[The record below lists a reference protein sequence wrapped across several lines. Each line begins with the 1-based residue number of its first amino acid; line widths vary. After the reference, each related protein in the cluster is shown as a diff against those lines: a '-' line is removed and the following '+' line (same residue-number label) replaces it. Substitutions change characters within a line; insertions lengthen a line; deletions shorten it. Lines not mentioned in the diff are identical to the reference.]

1 MTINPT
7 YKVHER
13 IMQTVVELTEEEHD
27 PFAVAGVL
35 LAIAIFVYRSEKMEW
50 NTINTLLSE
59 CVKQSVR
66 SEDVVK
72 ETLH

>member
-50 NTINTLLSE
+50 NTINRLLSE
-59 CVKQSVR
+59 CVKQSVI

>member
-27 PFAVAGVL
+27 PFAVAGTL
-35 LAIAIFVYRSEKMEW
+35 LAIAIFVY
-50 NTINTLLSE
+50 
-59 CVKQSVR
+59 
-66 SEDVVK
+66 
-72 ETLH
+72 

>member
-1 MTINPT
+1 MTVNPT

-50 NTINTLLSE
+50 NTINRLLSE
-59 CVKQSVR
+59 CVKQSVI
-66 SEDVVK
+66 SEDIVK

>member
-1 MTINPT
+1 MTVNPT

-27 PFAVAGVL
+27 PFAVAGCL

-50 NTINTLLSE
+50 NTINRLLSE
-59 CVKQSVR
+59 CVKQSVI

>member
-1 MTINPT
+1 MTNPT
-7 YKVHER
+7 IKVHER

>member
-1 MTINPT
+1 MTVNPT

-50 NTINTLLSE
+50 NTINKLLGE
-59 CVKQSVR
+59 CVKQSVI

>member
-1 MTINPT
+1 MTNPT
-7 YKVHER
+7 IKVHER

-59 CVKQSVR
+59 CVKQSVI
-66 SEDVVK
+66 SEDIVK

>member
-27 PFAVAGVL
+27 PFAVAGCL

-50 NTINTLLSE
+50 DTINKLLGE
-59 CVKQSVR
+59 CVKQSVI

>member
-1 MTINPT
+1 MTVNPT
-7 YKVHER
+7 HKVHER

-50 NTINTLLSE
+50 NTINRLLSE
-59 CVKQSVR
+59 CVKQSVI

>member
-1 MTINPT
+1 MTVNPT

-27 PFAVAGVL
+27 PFAVARVL

-50 NTINTLLSE
+50 NTINRLLSE
-59 CVKQSVR
+59 CVKQSVI

>member
-1 MTINPT
+1 
-7 YKVHER
+7 
-13 IMQTVVELTEEEHD
+13 
-27 PFAVAGVL
+27 L

-50 NTINTLLSE
+50 NTINRLLSE
-59 CVKQSVR
+59 CVKQSVI

>member
-1 MTINPT
+1 MTVNPT

-50 NTINTLLSE
+50 DTINKLLGE
-59 CVKQSVR
+59 CVKQSVI

>member
-50 NTINTLLSE
+50 NTINRLLSE
-59 CVKQSVR
+59 SVKQSVI

>member
-1 MTINPT
+1 MTNPT
-7 YKVHER
+7 IKIHER

-27 PFAVAGVL
+27 PFAVAGTL

-50 NTINTLLSE
+50 DTIGRLLTE
-59 CVKQSVR
+59 CVKQSVI

>member
-1 MTINPT
+1 MTNPT
-7 YKVHER
+7 IKIHDR

-27 PFAVAGVL
+27 PFAVAGTL

-50 NTINTLLSE
+50 NTISNLLSE
-59 CVKQSVR
+59 CVKQSVI
-66 SEDVVK
+66 SEGIVK

>member
-1 MTINPT
+1 MTVNPT

-50 NTINTLLSE
+50 NTINRLLSE
-59 CVKQSVR
+59 CVKQSVI

>member
-35 LAIAIFVYRSEKMEW
+35 LAIAIFVYRSEIMEW

>member
-27 PFAVAGVL
+27 PFAVAGTL

-50 NTINTLLSE
+50 NTISRLLSE
-59 CVKQSVR
+59 CVKQSVI

>member
-1 MTINPT
+1 MTNPT
-7 YKVHER
+7 IKVHER

-50 NTINTLLSE
+50 DTINRLLSE
-59 CVKQSVR
+59 CVKQSVI
-66 SEDVVK
+66 SEDIVK

>member
-1 MTINPT
+1 MTNPT
-7 YKVHER
+7 IKIHER

-27 PFAVAGVL
+27 PFAVAGCL

-50 NTINTLLSE
+50 NTISTLLAES
-59 CVKQSVR
+59 VKQSVI
-66 SEDVVK
+66 SEGIVK

>member
-1 MTINPT
+1 MLSPIEPIHN
-7 YKVHER
+7 R
-13 IMQTVVELTEEEHD
+13 IQEVVNNLYEEEHD
-27 PFAVAGVL
+27 PFAVAGTL

-50 NTINTLLSE
+50 DTINRLLSE
-59 CVKQSVR
+59 CVKQSVI

>member
-1 MTINPT
+1 MTNPT
-7 YKVHER
+7 IKIHER

-27 PFAVAGVL
+27 PFAVPGVL

-50 NTINTLLSE
+50 GTIGRLLTE
-59 CVKQSVR
+59 CVKQSVI

>member
-1 MTINPT
+1 MTNPT
-7 YKVHER
+7 IKVHER

-59 CVKQSVR
+59 CVKQSVK

>member
-1 MTINPT
+1 MTVNPT

-50 NTINTLLSE
+50 DTINRLLSE
-59 CVKQSVR
+59 CVKQSVI
-66 SEDVVK
+66 SEDIVK